1 MGIERGIMNKV
12 RELVKNLFSTD
23 SQSQKDWIYGALLY
37 AWSVGDISESE
48 FDKLKKEFEV

>member
-1 MGIERGIMNKV
+1 MNKV